1 MFCLRQVNIVKMSI
15 LLKLI
20 YRVNEIPTEQDFLI
34 ELDPTWKGKGP
45 QIAKT
50 LLKKNEIGGLV
61 F

>member
-1 MFCLRQVNIVKMSI
+1 MSI

-20 YRVNEIPTEQDFLI
+20 CRVNEIPTEQDFLV
-34 ELDPTWKGKGP
+34 ELDPTWKHKGP

-50 LLKKNEIGGLV
+50 LLKNKTGGLV